1 MKKEAERMEEE
12 RKAPPKTVHKVAY
25 ILIMIILLA
34 VLLYSVYQIAVYL
47 KESFDN
53 WKLLDEITEQVVVI
67 KEPSDEPDIPII
79 SKDTEETDSTETEEK
94 PKKTIEEGV
103 PIKVDFERLRLN
115 NKDVKAW
122 LYCKDTLINYPV
134 AQAVDND
141 YYLHRLLNGTYN
153 RAGTLFMECTNQ
165 EDFSDWNTLIYGHNM
180 KNNTMFGTLTDYRD
194 QEYYDE
200 HPVWYLLTPDG
211 DYRIELISGFVTDT
225 SSVIYSIPQ
234 TQEAKNELVDAI
246 MRKSNFKTDAT
257 ISPEDRLIT
266 FSTCTYEY
274 DEARYV
280 LIGILKE
287 VRED

>member
-1 MKKEAERMEEE
+1 MMDEERMEDE
-12 RKAPPKTVHKVAY
+12 RKEPKKTVQKAAY
-25 ILIMIILLA
+25 ILIMLILFA
-34 VLLYSVYQIAVYL
+34 VLIYSVYQIAAYL

-67 KEPSDEPDIPII
+67 KEPSEEPDTLIVP
-79 SKDTEETDSTETEEK
+79 KETVEPDSLETEAKPEK
-94 PKKTIEEGV
+94 SVEEGV
-103 PIKVDFERLRLN
+103 PITVDFDRLRIN
-115 NKDVKAW
+115 NEDVKAW
-122 LYCKDTLINYPV
+122 IYCEDTLINYPV
-134 AQAVDND
+134 AQAADND
-141 YYLHRLLNGTYN
+141 YYLYRLLNGTYN
-153 RAGTLFMECTNQ
+153 RAGTIFMECINR
-165 EDFSDWNTLIYGHNM
+165 EDFSDWNTLVYGHNM

-200 HPVWYLLTPDG
+200 HPVWYLLTPNG

-246 MRKSNFKTDAT
+246 MRKSNFKTNAT
-257 ISPEDRLIT
+257 ISPQDKLIT
-266 FSTCTYEY
+266 FSTCTYDY

-287 VRED
+287 VNEE

>member
-1 MKKEAERMEEE
+1 MEEE
-12 RKAPPKTVHKVAY
+12 RKAPQKKGHKAVY
-25 ILIMIILLA
+25 IVIMIILLA

-67 KEPSDEPDIPII
+67 KEPSDELDIPII
-79 SKDTEETDSTETEEK
+79 SKDTEEMEEK

-134 AQAVDND
+134 AQAADND

-200 HPVWYLLTPDG
+200 HPVWYLLTPDA

-246 MRKSNFKTDAT
+246 MRKSNFKTNAT

-287 VRED
+287 VCER

>member
-1 MKKEAERMEEE
+1 MEEE
-12 RKAPPKTVHKVAY
+12 RKKPKNTFTKAAY
-25 ILIMIILLA
+25 ILLMLILLA
-34 VLLYSVYQIAVYL
+34 VLLYSLYQIAVYL
-47 KESFDN
+47 KESFDS
-53 WKLLDEITEQVVVI
+53 WKLLNEITEQVVVI
-67 KEPSDEPDIPII
+67 KEPSSEKTVEKQPSTLDSDSEATEPTQEEPEEPEDPIE
-79 SKDTEETDSTETEEK
+79 D
-94 PKKTIEEGV
+94 GV
-103 PIKVDFERLRLN
+103 PIQVDFDRLLLN

-122 LYCKDTLINYPV
+122 LYCKDTMINYPV
-134 AQAVDND
+134 AQAADND
-141 YYLHRLLNGTYN
+141 YYLYRLLNGTYN
-153 RAGTLFMECTNQ
+153 RGGTLFMECTNQ

-246 MRKSNFKTDAT
+246 MRKSNFKTNAT
-257 ISPEDRLIT
+257 ISPEDKLIT

-280 LIGILKE
+280 LIGILKK
-287 VRED
+287 V

>member
-1 MKKEAERMEEE
+1 MEEE
-12 RKAPPKTVHKVAY
+12 RKTPKNTFRKVAY
-25 ILIMIILLA
+25 ILIMLILLA
-34 VLLYSVYQIAVYL
+34 VLLYSMYQIVAYL

-67 KEPSDEPDIPII
+67 KEPS
-79 SKDTEETDSTETEEK
+79 SEETVEKQPTPSRDAEEQQPTEEK
-94 PKKTIEEGV
+94 EEPVEEGV
-103 PIKVDFERLRLN
+103 PIQVDFERLLLN

-134 AQAVDND
+134 AQAADND

-200 HPVWYLLTPDG
+200 HPVWYLLTPSG

-225 SSVIYSIPQ
+225 SSEIYSIPQ

-246 MRKSNFKTDAT
+246 MRKSNFKTNAT
-257 ISPEDRLIT
+257 ISPEDKLIT

-280 LIGILKE
+280 LVGILKE
-287 VRED
+287 V

>member
-1 MKKEAERMEEE
+1 MEEE
-12 RKAPPKTVHKVAY
+12 RKKPKNTFRKVAY
-25 ILIMIILLA
+25 ILLMLILLA
-34 VLLYSVYQIAVYL
+34 VLLYSLYQIAVYL
-47 KESFDN
+47 KESFDS
-53 WKLLDEITEQVVVI
+53 WKLLNEITEQVVVI
-67 KEPSDEPDIPII
+67 KEPSSEKTVEKQPSTLDSDSEATEPTQEEPEEPEDPIE
-79 SKDTEETDSTETEEK
+79 D
-94 PKKTIEEGV
+94 GV
-103 PIKVDFERLRLN
+103 PIQVDFDRLLLN

-122 LYCKDTLINYPV
+122 LYCKDTMINYPV
-134 AQAVDND
+134 AQAADND
-141 YYLHRLLNGTYN
+141 YYLYRLLNGTYN
-153 RAGTLFMECTNQ
+153 RGGTLFMECTNQ

-246 MRKSNFKTDAT
+246 MRKSNFKTNAT
-257 ISPEDRLIT
+257 ISPEDKLIT

-280 LIGILKE
+280 LIGILKK
-287 VRED
+287 V

>member
-1 MKKEAERMEEE
+1 MEERIEE
-12 RKAPPKTVHKVAY
+12 RQESPKTARKVAY
-25 ILIMIILLA
+25 IVIMIILLA

-53 WKLLDEITEQVVVI
+53 WRLLDEIKEQVVVI

-79 SKDTEETDSTETEEK
+79 SKDTEETGSKDKEE
-94 PKKTIEEGV
+94 ESEEAVDEGV
-103 PIKVDFERLRLN
+103 PISVDFDRLRLN
-115 NKDVKAW
+115 NEDVKAW

-134 AQAVDND
+134 AQAADND

-153 RAGTLFMECTNQ
+153 SAGTLFMECTNQ

-194 QEYYDE
+194 QKYYDE

-246 MRKSNFKTDAT
+246 MRKSNFKTNAT

-266 FSTCTYEY
+266 FSTCTYDY

-280 LIGILKE
+280 LVGILKE
-287 VRED
+287 VSEE